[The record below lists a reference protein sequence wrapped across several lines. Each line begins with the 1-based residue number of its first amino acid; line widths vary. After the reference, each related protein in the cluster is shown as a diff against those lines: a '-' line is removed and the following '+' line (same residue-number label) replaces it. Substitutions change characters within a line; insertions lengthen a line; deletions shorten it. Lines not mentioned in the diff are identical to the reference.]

1 LGVEVLGVEVL
12 GVEVWVPH
20 PRGLCEGGGFDF
32 RTRKAV
38 VTKIDSQQT
47 DVFSEQG
54 VLNRRNHRQQP
65 QKSKRKRA
73 CPYQRFSFNP
83 LAINGNQTKIPAL
96 ENLQGRGTR
105 HPATAY

>member
-1 LGVEVLGVEVL
+1 MGVKVLGVEVR
-12 GVEVWVPH
+12 VPH
-20 PRGLCEGGGFDF
+20 PRGLCEGGVFGF
-32 RTRKAV
+32 RPRKAV

-54 VLNRRNHRQQP
+54 VLNRWNHRQQP

-83 LAINGNQTKIPAL
+83 LAIIGNQIKTPPLKTFKDGAPGNSLLIDS
-96 ENLQGRGTR
+96 
-105 HPATAY
+105 